1 MAMQEEEQLLMMMQM
16 LTQKIH
22 YVVHTEDNENH
33 IEITLK
39 TDSLEAA
46 QLLPPLREGI
56 VTNVTQMLYQMFAMN
71 GERV

>member
-1 MAMQEEEQLLMMMQM
+1 MTIRGKEQLLMKMRMM
-16 LTQKIH
+16 TPKIH
-22 YVVHTEDNENH
+22 YVVHTEDNENR

-39 TDSLEAA
+39 TDSAEVA

-56 VTNVTQMLYQMFAMN
+56 VTCVVQILYEMFAVT